1 VGKNWKEDLAAAVDR
16 EDDDAI
22 LTAARER
29 VSRVVRFLSSQ
40 LYTPE
45 ADVKRKTIRAL
56 GVVAAEKSLLDHQRT
71 TDLLR
76 RFVWA
81 LNDESGAV
89 PYGMPEAIG
98 ELLANRPEFQEAF
111 LPILCS
117 LLTEDDMSQTGPVER
132 GAFWAVGRVGAPV
145 AKYSQDVVE
154 AVRRAAESHAE
165 PDTSA
170 VARESLTA
178 IMGSTPNEHS

>member
-1 VGKNWKEDLAAAVDR
+1 MSKIWKEDLAAAVDR
-16 EDDDAI
+16 EDDDAVI
-22 LTAARER
+22 AAARDR
-29 VSRVVRFLSSQ
+29 VSRVVRFLSSR

-45 ADVKRKTIRAL
+45 EHVKRKTIRAL
-56 GVVAAEKSLLDHQRT
+56 GVVAADKSLLDHERT
-71 TDLLR
+71 SDLLR

-98 ELLANRPEFQEAF
+98 EVLAARPEFQEAF

-132 GAFWAVGRVGAPV
+132 GAIWAVGRVGAPV
-145 AKYSQDVVE
+145 AVYSQDVVE
-154 AVRRAAESHAE
+154 AVRRAAESHPE

-170 VARESLTA
+170 VARKSLTA
-178 IMGSTPNEHS
+178 IMGSITNEQI

>member
-1 VGKNWKEDLAAAVDR
+1 VSKNWKDDLAAAVAR

-22 LTAARER
+22 RSAARDR
-29 VSRVVRFLSSQ
+29 VSRIVRFLSSR
-40 LYTPE
+40 LYTFDE
-45 ADVKRKTIRAL
+45 EIKRKTIHAL
-56 GVVAAEKSLLDHQRT
+56 GVVAADKSVLDHQRAA
-71 TDLLR
+71 DLLR

-89 PYGMPEAIG
+89 PYGIPEAIG
-98 ELLANRPEFQEAF
+98 EMLAVRPEFQEAF

-145 AKYSQDVVE
+145 AVYSRDVL
-154 AVRRAAESHAE
+154 AAIRRAAESHPD
-165 PDTSA
+165 PDTRTA
-170 VARESLTA
+170 ARKALTA
-178 IMGSTPNEHS
+178 IMVGVPNEHV